1 MSQKKLNMF
10 LNEFEEV
17 KDKKNFIVM
26 IDIVSQVMKTSIE
39 AKIENIKIENDYM
52 SIQIPDVLDVN
63 IDLQDVDMIEKEEFP
78 THNVWDLTFLK
89 HKHIISF
96 YI

>member
-10 LNEFEEV
+10 LVEFEKV
-17 KDKKNFIVM
+17 KDKKNFIIM

-39 AKIENIKIENDYM
+39 VKIENIKIRNNYM

-63 IDLQDVDMIEKEEFP
+63 IELERVDMIEKEEFP
-78 THNVWDLTFLK
+78 THNVWDLTFSK
-89 HKHIISF
+89 DKHIISF